1 MIKMLACIC
10 FLLGSC
16 GFGCIKVLEYKK
28 RCNELIYIR
37 YILNTMLLE
46 TENRRGTFG
55 ETCLV
60 MSGKIRQP
68 YGEIFQ
74 GLYDLLERERTEKPQ
89 VYWEKKI
96 KELAGLLL
104 LKKEEIHILEGIIRC
119 ADGTTLSMPLEVLR
133 ESLSEWDKVI
143 RSAEQVQKERSKV
156 TLCLSITV
164 GLLLC
169 ITVI

>member
-16 GFGCIKVLEYKK
+16 GYGCIKVREYRK
-28 RCNELIYIR
+28 RCDELIYIR

-60 MSGKIRQP
+60 MSGKLRQP
-68 YGEIFQ
+68 YREIFQ
-74 GLYDLLERERTEKPQ
+74 GLYDLLERERTETPK
-89 VYWEKKI
+89 VYWENKI
-96 KELAGLLL
+96 KELAKLLL
-104 LKKEEIHILEGIIRC
+104 LKKEEIHILQGIIRC
-119 ADGTTLSMPLEVLR
+119 ADGTTLSMPMEVLR
-133 ESLSEWDKVI
+133 DSLSEWDRVI
-143 RSAEQVQKERSKV
+143 YSARQVQKEKSKV
-156 TLCLSITV
+156 TLCLSIAV